1 MSAMPARGAGF
12 TLLEVMIALLLT
24 SLVAMM
30 AYAAAR
36 VSVGSAAV
44 IERELVTLRSERA
57 ARQLLLDLLHNVRPA
72 RSGADTGL
80 ALTAGTLV
88 FTAAGAL
95 PLDPER
101 DWRVTM
107 RPGEGGLAI
116 SARSLGRGPE
126 KRAELRLPRVTGWD
140 VRVLPPGG
148 KTWMQNWVPSP
159 ALPAAVGVT
168 LQDGDRPLGAPLTVR
183 LSDYA
188 TVSPEFDV
196 Q

>member
-1 MSAMPARGAGF
+1 MSAVRAPGAGF

-36 VSVGSAAV
+36 VSVESAAV
-44 IERELVTLRSERA
+44 VERELVTLRSERA

-72 RSGADTGL
+72 RTPADTGL
-80 ALTAGTLV
+80 ALSAGTLV

-107 RPGEGGLAI
+107 RPGEGGLTI

-126 KRAELRLPRVTGWD
+126 ARAELRLPRVTGWE
-140 VRVLPPGG
+140 VSILPPRG
-148 KTWMQNWVPSP
+148 KTWMRDWVPSP
-159 ALPAAVGVT
+159 ALPAAVGIT
-168 LQDGDRPLGAPLTVR
+168 LWDGDRPLGAPLTVR

-188 TVSPEFDV
+188 ALAPESDI